1 MTSWCY
7 LGHTSSFSPFGQA
20 HEPPAAFGDTATAN
34 DIIIHPNSSV
44 ASDAAGGWSCFGP
57 V

>member
-1 MTSWCY
+1 MTSWRY
-7 LGHTSSFSPFGQA
+7 LGHTSSFPPFGQA
-20 HEPPAAFGDTATAN
+20 HEPAAFGDTATAN

-44 ASDAAGGWSCFGP
+44 ATAAGWSCFGP